1 MALFEFKCP
10 NCGASLNFDTDAQ
23 DMTCPY
29 CESVIT
35 SDYFRSRDEELHEEQ
50 HSEHN
55 EWSSAGTEWRDGEQ
69 DGMRVYSCRSCGGE
83 IIGDETLGATSCP
96 FCGGAV
102 VMSSQFSGTLRP
114 ELVVP
119 FKKSRDTALAALKK
133 HYKKKFFLPK
143 VFKDENHLE
152 EVKGVYVPFWLFDTH
167 AEGDFL
173 FEATTVRSW
182 SDSRYHYT
190 ETSFYDIFRSGGLG
204 FHDVPADGSKAIDDT
219 LMQSIEPFDLSAAED
234 FGTAYLAGFFAN
246 KYNVTQDEVKPI
258 AEKRIRTST
267 AAEFRRTVTGY
278 VSVREKH
285 SGVSLLHGNVK
296 YALLP
301 VWFLGTTW
309 RGKKYTFA
317 MNGQTGK
324 FVGNLPADNGKRV
337 GFFFG
342 LFAGITAVG
351 TALLYFLAPYLS

>member
-1 MALFEFKCP
+1 MSLFEFKCP
-10 NCGASLNFDTDAQ
+10 NCGASLSFDTDVQ
-23 DMTCPY
+23 EMTCPY
-29 CESVIT
+29 CETVI
-35 SDYFRSRDEELHEEQ
+35 SADYFHSRDEELHEEQ
-50 HSEHN
+50 RSEHN

-96 FCGGAV
+96 FCGSAV

-114 ELVVP
+114 EIVVP
-119 FKKSRDTALAALKK
+119 FKKSRETAFAALKK
-133 HYKKKFFLPK
+133 YYQKKFFLPK
-143 VFKDENHLE
+143 VFKDESHLE
-152 EVKGVYVPFWLFDTH
+152 EIKGVYVPFWLFDTH
-167 AEGDFL
+167 AEGEFV
-173 FEATTVRSW
+173 FEGTTVRSW
-182 SDSRYHYT
+182 SDRRYHYT
-190 ETSFYDIFRSGGLG
+190 ETSFYDIFRSGSLG
-204 FHDVPADGSKAIDDT
+204 FHDVPADGSKAIDDI
-219 LMQSIEPFDLSAAED
+219 LMQSIEPFDLVQAQE

-246 KYNVTQDEVKPI
+246 KYDV
-258 AEKRIRTST
+258 AEDAARPVAETRIRTST
-267 AAEFRRTVTGY
+267 SAEFRGTVSGY
-278 VSVREKH
+278 SSVREKR
-285 SGVSLLHGNVK
+285 GNVSLLRGNVK

-342 LFAGITAVG
+342 LFFGITAVLSG
-351 TALLYFLAPYLS
+351 LLYLAASFLK